1 MLKKSLSLLL
11 CLLFAFTFALFGC
24 AEKGGEQGGP
34 AGGGEEEG
42 ELPEEDLGVNVIAD
56 GTFKDGF
63 NLLGTNSATDGTT
76 VFKKIKYGSSLGSP
90 KWKLCQWGTKYNL
103 KDGDEKTLAD
113 RYTLSDRSK
122 TLSVDMETFG
132 VTLAVNAAEEYDSFN
147 TSAPSVWPHFLV
159 EQNFSQPVSVADAKS
174 LTAKL
179 DFKVDKSEDKRGGE
193 GLHAQFAWFIYI
205 VDQNPESE
213 GYGNFLWF
221 GLNIFAPPNEVAGGY
236 SSQDTAGGLGNYIY
250 SLSADTF
257 MEEMP
262 AAGKETHVSFDFLPY
277 IESGLAAAKEK
288 GFMPGTDLED
298 CYITGTNIGWE
309 VFDRWDVSI
318 TIEEIGIYKK

>member
-1 MLKKSLSLLL
+1 M
-11 CLLFAFTFALFGC
+11 
-24 AEKGGEQGGP
+24 
-34 AGGGEEEG
+34 
-42 ELPEEDLGVNVIAD
+42 D
-56 GTFKDGF
+56 
-63 NLLGTNSATDGTT
+63 
-76 VFKKIKYGSSLGSP
+76 
-90 KWKLCQWGTKYNL
+90 LCQWGTKYNL

-159 EQNFSQPVSVADAKS
+159 EQNFSQPISVADAKS

-221 GLNIFAPPNEVAGGY
+221 GLNIFAPPNEVGGRIQFAGY
-236 SSQDTAGGLGNYIY
+236 GGRLRQLHLFAFRRYLYGGN
-250 SLSADTF
+250 
-257 MEEMP
+257 P

-277 IESGLAAAKEK
+277 TKAVSPQPRKR
-288 GFMPGTDLED
+288 DL
-298 CYITGTNIGWE
+298 CRAPIWKIVT
-309 VFDRWDVSI
+309 
-318 TIEEIGIYKK
+318 